1 MLFIY
6 VQTHPPSSLVSS
18 PLSLRPLPLLRHMY
32 VYVGSE
38 IHIHHPMHLK
48 WQVGQ
53 SRLLWL
59 IDCDEM
65 VKRRLVMARM
75 LSWHRPAS
83 GEPSSTT
90 LSPPT
95 ASELLDRCRH
105 DQTTDAISN
114 LYEELIWVAGLAGL
128 VVGGHNAWIVVERRC
143 IWLWCA
149 WWFECKWKRQLNEML
164 ALHKSTDNE
173 YSVVPI

>member
-38 IHIHHPMHLK
+38 IHIHRLMHLK

-65 VKRRLVMARM
+65 GKRWLVMARM
-75 LSWHRPAS
+75 LS
-83 GEPSSTT
+83 
-90 LSPPT
+90 
-95 ASELLDRCRH
+95 
-105 DQTTDAISN
+105 
-114 LYEELIWVAGLAGL
+114 
-128 VVGGHNAWIVVERRC
+128 
-143 IWLWCA
+143 
-149 WWFECKWKRQLNEML
+149 
-164 ALHKSTDNE
+164 
-173 YSVVPI
+173 